1 MTGAAIPYPG
11 GIFVGIF
18 FVPAPH
24 LLHSSQVFS
33 LLFTMFF
40 TPGVTVSAMTY
51 LSYTPPYDWQWMI
64 AFLGARA
71 LTGIEQ
77 KEGEFYQRTLVVKSG
92 EETFSGWLRLRPVTD
107 KHCVELQLSPSLQA
121 VAGQV
126 EQQVRRLLDLDA
138 DPALIAAGL
147 GRLAD
152 NAVGLRL
159 PGSINRFELTV
170 RAILGQLVSVKMA
183 ATLATRLTQKWG
195 EPIATPFEGLTH
207 LFPTPARIAE
217 LCVDDLRGI
226 GVQAKRAACL
236 IGVAQAVETGAL
248 PLDSMADVQQGV
260 KALLAM
266 PGIGS
271 WTASYI
277 AMRAWSAP
285 DVFLGGDYLIKQRFP
300 GMTPAK
306 IARYAEIWQPWR
318 TYATLHLW
326 FNDDFAPE

>member
-1 MTGAAIPYPG
+1 M
-11 GIFVGIF
+11 
-18 FVPAPH
+18 
-24 LLHSSQVFS
+24 
-33 LLFTMFF
+33 
-40 TPGVTVSAMTY
+40 SAMTY

>member
-1 MTGAAIPYPG
+1 MLPTRR
-11 GIFVGIF
+11 
-18 FVPAPH
+18 
-24 LLHSSQVFS
+24 LL
-33 LLFTMFF
+33 
-40 TPGVTVSAMTY
+40 TY
-51 LSYTPPYDWQWMI
+51 SPPYDWSWMM

-71 LTGIEQ
+71 LAGVEQ
-77 KEGEFYQRTLVVKSG
+77 KDGEFYQRTLVVQSADG
-92 EETFSGWLRLRPVTD
+92 PLAGWLRLRPMEET
-107 KHCVELQLSPSLQA
+107 HRVELEVSPSLLPV
-121 VAGQV
+121 VAQV
-126 EQQVRRLLDLDA
+126 EAQVRRLLDLDA
-138 DPALIAAGL
+138 DPHLIAAGL
-147 GRLAD
+147 APLAQ

-159 PGSINRFELTV
+159 PGCINRFELTV

-183 ATLATRLTQKWG
+183 ATLATRLTQHWG
-195 EPIATPFEGLTH
+195 EPVQTPFAGLPH
-207 LFPTPARIAE
+207 LFPTPARVGG
-217 LCVDDLRGI
+217 LSVDDLRGI

-236 IGVAQAVETGAL
+236 IGLAQAVESGAL
-248 PLDSMADVQQGV
+248 PLDSMADVQEGI

-271 WTASYI
+271 WTASYV

-326 FNDDFAPE
+326 FNDRFTPDEYQGS

>member
-1 MTGAAIPYPG
+1 M
-11 GIFVGIF
+11 
-18 FVPAPH
+18 
-24 LLHSSQVFS
+24 
-33 LLFTMFF
+33 
-40 TPGVTVSAMTY
+40 SAMVY
-51 LSYTPPYDWQWMI
+51 LNYTPPYDWQWMM

-77 KEGEFYQRTLVVKSG
+77 KEGEFYQRTLVVNAGG
-92 EETFSGWLRLRPVTD
+92 EYFSGWLRLRPVAGR
-107 KHCVELQLSPSLQA
+107 HCVELQISPSLHA

-138 DPALIAAGL
+138 DPMLIAAGL
-147 GRLAD
+147 GRLAE

-159 PGSINRFELTV
+159 PGCINRFELTV

-195 EPIATPFEGLTH
+195 EPIATPFDGLTH

-248 PLDSMADVQQGV
+248 PLNSMTDVQQGV

-271 WTASYI
+271 WTASYV

-306 IARYAEIWQPWR
+306 IARYAEMWQPWR

-326 FNDDFAPE
+326 FNDGFTPE